1 MFKPLIDSF
10 NYFKCNQNYKKK
22 LEELHSRKNTTPIRV
37 CFLVRENQ
45 KWSYQS
51 LYELLDKSEDF
62 EPIVLVSLLWLSH
75 IGKDPTRNN
84 LVENYNFFKEKGM
97 NVQYA
102 YENGE
107 YLDLHNFEPDI
118 VFYDQQWDLPKI
130 HQPTSVSE
138 FALTCYVPYGVGL
151 FNLKDDYTS
160 NFHRLLFKFYI
171 ENEITYERFKKA
183 DNCYIAGNPKFD
195 FYSESISVNE
205 EKLWKKPTCKKII
218 YAPHHSLDKKGMN
231 LATFKKNG
239 KFILKYAKTHPETTW
254 VFKPHPRLKY
264 ALLRNKIMSEDEIN
278 KYYDS
283 WQRIGNVIEDGNYFD
298 LFKTSDL
305 MITDCCSFLA
315 EYLPTDKPIIRLTIN
330 NKTNFNSLGKLIN
343 ESCYEVKDNK
353 ELEFWLSRLL
363 FRKNMDSKQSLR
375 AVAISNLVDLS
386 KKSSK
391 QIYTNICEELNV
403 GRSKND

>member
-84 LVENYNFFKEKGM
+84 LEENYNFFKERGM

-107 YLDLHNFEPDI
+107 YLDLRNFEPDI
-118 VFYDQQWDLPKI
+118 LFYDQPWDLPKI
-130 HQPTSVSE
+130 HQPASVSK
-138 FALTCYVPYGVGL
+138 FALTCYVPYGIGL
-151 FNLKDDYTS
+151 FNLKDDYTTV
-160 NFHRLLFKFYI
+160 FHKLLFKFYI
-171 ENEITYERFKKA
+171 ENEITYERFHKA
-183 DNCYIAGNPKFD
+183 KNCYIAGNPKFD
-195 FYSESISVNE
+195 FYSESITVSE
-205 EKLWKKPTCKKII
+205 EKLWKNPTCKKII
-218 YAPHHSLDKKGMN
+218 YAPHHSLDKKGMG
-231 LATFKKNG
+231 LATFKENG

-264 ALLRNKIMSEDEIN
+264 ALLRNKIMTKDEIN
-278 KYYDS
+278 KYYNA
-283 WQRIGNVIEDGNYFD
+283 WGKIGNVVENGNYFD

-305 MITDCCSFLA
+305 LVTDCCSFLA
-315 EYLPTDKPIIRLTIN
+315 EYLPTNKPIIRLSPK
-330 NKTNFNSLGKLIN
+330 NKMDFNQLGFLIN
-343 ESCYEVKDNK
+343 DSCYEVKNNK
-353 ELEFWLSRLL
+353 DLNFWLSCLL
-363 FRKNMDSKQSLR
+363 FRKNTDTKQNLR
-375 AVAISNLVDLS
+375 TKALLNLIDLNI
-386 KKSSK
+386 KSANK
-391 QIYTNICEELNV
+391 IYKNICDELNIERRFY
-403 GRSKND
+403 G